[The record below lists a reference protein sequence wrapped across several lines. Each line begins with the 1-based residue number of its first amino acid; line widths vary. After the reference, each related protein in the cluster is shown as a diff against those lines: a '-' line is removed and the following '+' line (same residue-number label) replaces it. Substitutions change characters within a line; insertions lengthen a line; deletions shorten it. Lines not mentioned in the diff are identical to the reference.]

1 MVDHTANDPDML
13 KIVQTISCILTTTP
27 ECNLLHCTSN
37 CKLERAGIPWG
48 NRYPTANTP
57 KSCTCVSS
65 AEVCAEKVVK
75 AGTTPL
81 ISFIC
86 PSRFE
91 RITLF
96 PTPEEPVRNT
106 EYLQGEDGGTKI

>member
-1 MVDHTANDPDML
+1 M
-13 KIVQTISCILTTTP
+13 
-27 ECNLLHCTSN
+27 
-37 CKLERAGIPWG
+37 
-48 NRYPTANTP
+48 
-57 KSCTCVSS
+57 
-65 AEVCAEKVVK
+65 VCAEKVMK
-75 AGTTPL
+75 DGTTPL